1 MLPNL
6 KFCFCLL
13 YQFTNEKKTKTKQT
27 LKSLKSYF
35 IINGTVSLQKW
46 NILMRKNKNTS
57 HAYSFSHWRISF
69 PKRKLDIN
77 LTSISPIKKKNQRL
91 KKDNFFP
98 HTRYICNLLTYQII
112 IHWNSAIFMRGQSF
126 FSVVTHLWPL
136 EHMSPWEHFRSS
148 NLQIAPLTITNVN
161 VYWIHDKCLIKCV
174 ITLIC
179 IIKNKNILL

>member
-1 MLPNL
+1 MFLFIISVH
-6 KFCFCLL
+6 KW
-13 YQFTNEKKTKTKQT
+13 KKTKTKQT

-126 FSVVTHLWPL
+126 FFRCNTSMTPGTYVTLGTF
-136 EHMSPWEHFRSS
+136 S
-148 NLQIAPLTITNVN
+148 
-161 VYWIHDKCLIKCV
+161 
-174 ITLIC
+174 
-179 IIKNKNILL
+179 